1 MEEIIDYNALDES
14 LGSVDLDD
22 VTSEKSGSE
31 FEELPEGYYLCE
43 VKKAELTK
51 SKSSG
56 NPMIKIQFK
65 VIENGIGVDVNE
77 KGDAVFVDIPKSKNR
92 CMFKYYVLRD
102 EKSVKTYVSDMLKFE
117 GSEPGVPLL
126 EKELFLSSVTM
137 SEALNLLEGS
147 QIHIQVSVS
156 ENKTTKEK
164 SSWQN
169 LISWSRAAKLELPM

>member
-1 MEEIIDYNALDES
+1 MANTGAGE
-14 LGSVDLDD
+14 
-22 VTSEKSGSE
+22 
-31 FEELPEGYYLCE
+31 
-43 VKKAELTK
+43 
-51 SKSSG
+51 
-56 NPMIKIQFK
+56 K

-117 GSEPGVPLL
+117 GAEPGVPLL

-147 QIHIQVSVS
+147 QIYIQVSVS